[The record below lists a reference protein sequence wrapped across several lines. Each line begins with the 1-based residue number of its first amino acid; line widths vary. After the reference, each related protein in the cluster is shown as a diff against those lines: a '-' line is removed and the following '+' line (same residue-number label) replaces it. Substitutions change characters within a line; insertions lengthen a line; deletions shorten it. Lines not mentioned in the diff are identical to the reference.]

1 MIWEWTFIHIFFK
14 SFVLSHGHKLYSIDN
29 FIFINI
35 FIAYK
40 VLKNRFL
47 RLLDDCIFFIIVPWY
62 KSKWRAGRKK
72 NILKI
77 PTKMK
82 TRFHISYERV
92 FFPRVKWFLM
102 VFLLTDYKNDVFI
115 LLPFYDHSVN
125 HIANEFKA
133 LIFIA
138 ETTL

>member
-1 MIWEWTFIHIFFK
+1 MTIVFF
-14 SFVLSHGHKLYSIDN
+14 
-29 FIFINI
+29 
-35 FIAYK
+35 
-40 VLKNRFL
+40 
-47 RLLDDCIFFIIVPWY
+47 LLLCRGT
-62 KSKWRAGRKK
+62 KASEELGEKK

>member
-72 NILKI
+72 KHFKDTDKDEN
-77 PTKMK
+77 T
-82 TRFHISYERV
+82 FSY
-92 FFPRVKWFLM
+92 FIWKSIFPA
-102 VFLLTDYKNDVFI
+102 
-115 LLPFYDHSVN
+115 S
-125 HIANEFKA
+125 
-133 LIFIA
+133 
-138 ETTL
+138 